1 MFTAAD
7 RPGAAK
13 GAHASGTSPCGC
25 FQKQARGL
33 EQYSRELRQAS
44 WNWRSLPGNL
54 RASHREMVGTFLI
67 LLVQNANQYSWL
79 TVSYMT
85 FFGPYWGP
93 GIFRN
98 SEL

>member
-44 WNWRSLPGNL
+44 WNWRSLQEISEHP
-54 RASHREMVGTFLI
+54 I
-67 LLVQNANQYSWL
+67 KKWL
-79 TVSYMT
+79 AHS
-85 FFGPYWGP
+85 
-93 GIFRN
+93 
-98 SEL
+98 